1 MQRNVGL
8 WINHNRA
15 FIVSVSGEKEWHRI
29 IESKVEGRIRLSGG
43 SRSRTIYGPQDVIS
57 EKKSLE
63 RRKHQLHQYYREVT
77 KAIGDAKK
85 ILIFGPGEA
94 KGELEKEIKKRKDL
108 SVTIVG
114 VESADQMTDKQIVA
128 KVRKFFSPIS

>member
-1 MQRNVGL
+1 M
-8 WINHNRA
+8 
-15 FIVSVSGEKEWHRI
+15 
-29 IESKVEGRIRLSGG
+29 
-43 SRSRTIYGPQDVIS
+43 
-57 EKKSLE
+57 
-63 RRKHQLHQYYREVT
+63 T